1 MMKPFLTKKTAPYA
15 FVAPVLILFAIFT
28 IYPFAKT
35 FVLSFFTLRS
45 GTYVNIGFGNFI
57 RLFYDDVFW
66 KALWNTYFYLIIQ
79 VPVMISLALIIACF
93 LNSKL
98 TKWKTQFRIGFFLPA
113 VTEMVAYSIVFSI
126 LMADNGLINKCLVA
140 LGFSEVQ
147 WLTSTTWSK
156 ISVIIAI
163 TWRWTGYNMV
173 IMLAGLQSI
182 PDSLYEAADIDGA
195 NKIQK
200 FFHITVPQ
208 MKFILIFAAIL
219 STIGTLN
226 LFSEPYILTGGGPN
240 NSTLTLGLYLYQQG
254 FASFDF
260 GYASAISIVILFLT
274 VIFSLIQLK
283 FGGDKD
289 VG

>member
-1 MMKPFLTKKTAPYA
+1 MKAILTKKTAPYA
-15 FVAPVLILFAIFT
+15 FVAPVLLLFSVFT

-35 FVLSFFTLRS
+35 FYLSFFTLRK
-45 GTYVNIGFGNFI
+45 GHYVGIGFGNFI

-66 KALWNTYFYLIIQ
+66 QALWNTFFYLIIQ
-79 VPVMISLALIIACF
+79 VPVMIAMALIIACI
-93 LNSKL
+93 LNSKF

-126 LMADNGLINKCLVA
+126 LLSDQGLVNKCLTS
-140 LGFSEVQ
+140 LGFSEIH
-147 WLTSTTWSK
+147 WLTSSTWSK
-156 ISVIIAI
+156 ISVIMAI

-182 PDSLYEAADIDGA
+182 PDSLYEAADIEGA

-200 FFHITVPQ
+200 FFYITVPQ
-208 MKFILIFAAIL
+208 MKYIIIFTAIL

-226 LFSEPYILTGGGPN
+226 LFSEPYILTMGGPN

-260 GYASAISIVILFLT
+260 GYASAISIVILILT
-274 VIFSLIQLK
+274 ALISFIQLK
-283 FGGDKD
+283 LGGKND
-289 VG
+289 VSS